1 MMRQQTV
8 DQLLQV
14 FRLFREN
21 FAGGMPLRKAYR
33 EAVREVANLYGV
45 TYQTIGD
52 GCRRRLKL
60 EYIRELYDLLQT
72 WVDGDPGP
80 LMTQFKSASDPST
93 HDEIADFFGAASRAP
108 GRHGPPGVPEA
119 RIASFSFQLGERDAR
134 MLRALA
140 EIEGTSPPELLERLV
155 ASAVAERMKRVAQA
169 MLQDEASSASLAGGR
184 PAILATIR
192 DHEAELRRLGVE
204 RLSLFGSVARGDWD
218 ETSDIDLAVR
228 LAPGFSEGG
237 FDYVGRMEMLQE
249 HLTRILGRPVDL
261 IEEPAEARDLQTRID
276 EDRVVAF

>member
-14 FRLFREN
+14 FRLFHVN

-33 EAVREVANLYGV
+33 EAVREVANLHGV

-60 EYIRELYDLLQT
+60 DDIRELYDLLQA

-80 LMTQFKSASDPST
+80 LMEQLKGASDPFT
-93 HDEIADFFGAASRAP
+93 HDEIADFFGGASRAP
-108 GRHGPPGVPEA
+108 DRHGPPAVPEA
-119 RIASFSFQLGERDAR
+119 RFATFSFQLPERDAR

-140 EIEGTSPPELLERLV
+140 EIEGASTPELLGRLV
-155 ASAVAERMKRVAQA
+155 GSAVTERMKRVAQA
-169 MLQDEASSASLAGGR
+169 MLQDEAASAVPAGGR

-192 DHEAELRRLGVE
+192 AHEAELRRLGVE

-218 ETSDIDLAVR
+218 EISDIDLVVR

-249 HLTRILGRPVDL
+249 RLTRILGRPVDL
-261 IEEPAEARDLQTRID
+261 IEEPVEARDLQARID